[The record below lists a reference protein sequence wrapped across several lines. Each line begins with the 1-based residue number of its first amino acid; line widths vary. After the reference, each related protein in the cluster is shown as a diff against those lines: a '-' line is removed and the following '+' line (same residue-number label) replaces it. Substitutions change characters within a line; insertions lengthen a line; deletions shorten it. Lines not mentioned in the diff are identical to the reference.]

1 MFNRIINKTF
11 TFDPMNRKYIFVILA
26 LLFIASCKDDE
37 QTPEPETGSTMP
49 AFYKNGN
56 NTAPSFTIIAGTSE
70 RVLDPQD
77 LDFHPTRQ
85 NELWV
90 INKGTDNSGGSTV
103 KIFEAGLATQT
114 TEWRRD
120 GNAWHFMALP
130 SAISFSK
137 TNENFATSANIQ
149 DANRNGGSFTGP
161 SLWSSDLDVYAKNP
175 GPGLNG
181 SHLDMLHGSPYS
193 MGIESDED
201 NAFWVFDSYYEHIV
215 WYDFVDDHGPGHDD
229 HSDGIVYRYPEMK
242 VTREPGVP
250 AHLVKDVPTGILFVA
265 DPASDRVLWM
275 NTLSGKIDRSLPLIN
290 EQLASHQEM
299 KGLEWGV
306 FSDVNLQ
313 DPCGIEVIGNVLYV
327 SDNATGE
334 IIAYDKEAKNELGR
348 IETGAKSIMGLKA
361 DKNGQ
366 LWYVDAEA
374 NTVVRIDQN

>member
-1 MFNRIINKTF
+1 MKKI
-11 TFDPMNRKYIFVILA
+11 YILPILA
-26 LLFIASCKDDE
+26 LLFLSSCKDDDDE
-37 QTPEPETGSTMP
+37 QTPEPEAGTTMP
-49 AFYKNGN
+49 AFYKNAN
-56 NTAPSFTIIAGTSE
+56 NTAPYFTIIAGTSE

-77 LDFHPTRQ
+77 LDFHPTRD

-103 KIFEAGLATQT
+103 TLLDAGLASQSS
-114 TEWRRD
+114 EWKRD

-137 TNENFATSANIQ
+137 TNENFATSANIL
-149 DANRNGGSFTGP
+149 DANRNNGSFTGP
-161 SLWSSDLDVYAKNP
+161 SLWSSDLDVYAENP

-215 WYDFVDDHGPGHDD
+215 WYDFADDHGPGHDD
-229 HSDGIVYRYPEMK
+229 HSDGIVYRYTEMK
-242 VTREPGVP
+242 VTREPNVP

-275 NTLSGKIDRSLPLIN
+275 NTQSGKIDRSLPLIN

-299 KGLEWGV
+299 IGLEWGV
-306 FSDVNLQ
+306 FADVNLQ

-348 IETGAKSIMGLKA
+348 IATGAKSIMGLKA

>member
-1 MFNRIINKTF
+1 VFNRIINKTF